1 MTGASLGRSEN
12 SALSAARRLADQT
25 FARAAGAPL
34 IPGNTVRIL
43 RDAKENYPAW
53 LEAIASATTTIHF
66 ETYIIHRDE
75 IGLQFAKALADKA
88 RQGVRVRLLYDWL
101 GSFSFSLRSRWPM
114 LAHAGVEIRSFNPPR
129 IDRPF
134 GWISRDHRKVITI
147 DGRVGFV
154 SGLCVGLDWV
164 GDPKRR
170 LDPWRDTGIVIEGPA
185 VADLE
190 LAFAETWAAAGVP
203 LPATDVATR
212 ASMPPVGT
220 VMARVVASTP
230 TTAQL
235 YRLDQL
241 IAAGAR
247 RSLWLTDAYFV
258 GTTLYVQALKSAATD
273 GVDVRLLVPGSTDVP
288 FIGSLSR
295 AGYRPL
301 LEAGVRVFEWN
312 GSMLHAKTA
321 VADSRWARVGSTNL
335 NLTSWI
341 GNWELDVAVEDEAF
355 AKAMEEMYLD
365 DLSHAT
371 EVVLT
376 ARRRVRLSQQSPRR
390 RPLAR
395 TSGGRAAAGALGV
408 GSAVGAAITNH
419 RVLGPAEA
427 RVMATAGLL
436 LLVMSGVAM
445 KWPRVVAIPL
455 SVALGWVA
463 LSLFSRAATLGVEGK
478 GLRWPWRG
486 GGPPVPPTRATTDVR
501 GCASTDTNGQC
512 ERSEPSAE
520 VNTTDHPTTP
530 PLRVARLKRLGV
542 YATVVFAAFLLGF
555 IPMWMVAQ
563 MRANERDVVQQA
575 LRLTQLE
582 NELAAA
588 AIQARRGDYEPAREA
603 ASTFYT
609 NLRAELDRSPSG
621 FTVPQGEMMPSLLAQ
636 RDQLITLLARAD
648 PAVADRLAD
657 AYVSYRQTTGT
668 LPRPGGSSR

>member
-101 GSFSFSLRSRWPM
+101 GSFSFSLRSRWPL
-114 LAHAGVEIRSFNPPR
+114 LAQAGVEIRSFNPPR

-154 SGLCVGLDWV
+154 SGLCVGLSWV
-164 GDPKRR
+164 GDPTRR

-190 LAFAETWAAAGVP
+190 QAFAETWATAGVP
-203 LPATDVATR
+203 LPATDVTSKA
-212 ASMPPVGT
+212 AMPAVGT

-247 RSLWLTDAYFV
+247 RSLWLTDAYFI
-258 GTTLYVQALKSAATD
+258 GTTLYVQALISAATD
-273 GVDVRLLVPGSTDVP
+273 GVDVRLLVPGSSDVP

-301 LEAGVRVFEWN
+301 LEAGIRVFEWN
-312 GSMLHAKTA
+312 GTMLHAKTA

-355 AKAMEEMYLD
+355 AKAMEAMYLD

-376 ARRRVRLSQQSPRR
+376 ARRRVRLRQQPEPRRR

-395 TSGGRAAAGALGV
+395 ASGGRAAAGALGV

-427 RVMATAGLL
+427 RVMAIAGLL

-455 SVALGWVA
+455 SVVLGWVA
-463 LSLFSRAATLGVEGK
+463 LSLFSRAATLHVDGQ

-486 GGPPVPPTRATTDVR
+486 GGPPEPPTLSTSDVR
-501 GCASTDTNGQC
+501 ACASTDDNGRR
-512 ERSEPSAE
+512 ERSQPSAE
-520 VNTTDHPTTP
+520 VNPMEQATNP
-530 PLRVARLKRLGV
+530 PLKVARLKRLGV
-542 YATVVFAAFLLGF
+542 YATVVFAAFLIGF

-563 MRANERDVVQQA
+563 MRANERDLVRQA

-621 FTVPQGEMMPSLLAQ
+621 FTVPQREMMQSLLAQ

-648 PAVADRLAD
+648 PAVADRLAE

-668 LPRPGGSSR
+668 LPPVNR